1 MIYDRDSVL
10 YERYMEAMEHLQEV
24 YDEERLACWQNK
36 GQPPYEARFHFLPP
50 VGEQGASVVPAE
62 RNLGSA
68 ELWDMNDE
76 TVVRKAQEL
85 VKQLGK
91 EHMVQSWTL
100 VADIGHTRA
109 GGRTGAF
116 QTLKAVRICRPEAAR
131 IFLGWP
137 VPGGGDA
144 VPLKEAWRPFL
155 HARAHIHFER
165 LDNDKNYDEM
175 RAMLASDP
183 ALAQFLRN
191 HMKATAPLF
200 TWNFRE

>member
-10 YERYMEAMEHLQEV
+10 YERYMEAMERLQEV
-24 YDEERLACWQNK
+24 YDKRLARWQNK

-50 VGEQGASVVPAE
+50 VGEQGTSVVPAE

-100 VADIGHTRA
+100 VARRPHGSVPDAEGGQNLQA
-109 GGRTGAF
+109 GGR
-116 QTLKAVRICRPEAAR
+116 PELPGLAR
-131 IFLGWP
+131 ARRRRRGP
-137 VPGGGDA
+137 AQRGVAA
-144 VPLKEAWRPFL
+144 VP
-155 HARAHIHFER
+155 ARSGAHS
-165 LDNDKNYDEM
+165 L
-175 RAMLASDP
+175 
-183 ALAQFLRN
+183 
-191 HMKATAPLF
+191 
-200 TWNFRE
+200 